1 MRLVVRHH
9 RRDVDDATAA
19 VTQSETDS
27 GNETWNNPTNT
38 NTKNDDLIC
47 KRRRRRRRR
56 IWSEMN
62 DDDPIW
68 MMMMNKLG
76 DDQTIADV
84 YTTLRQP
91 FLPSF
96 RLVVVYTFNFSLY

>member
-47 KRRRRRRRR
+47 KRRRRRRR

-68 MMMMNKLG
+68 MKMMNKLG

-91 FLPSF
+91 FLLSY
-96 RLVVVYTFNFSLY
+96 RLLVVYTFTFSLYH